1 MFNSTFLQIFIK
13 NLGLDPGR
21 VSRIPAKYLHHRIRI
36 RNNAYKEI
44 SLFYRALEQAK
55 VTGQRLSRPDRANK
69 RKTKRRK
76 VKQNNATVI
85 IFRKPQE
92 TDGLAG

>member
-13 NLGLDPGR
+13 NFGLDPGR

-44 SLFYRALEQAK
+44 SLFSIWLWNKQKSPGKDFPDLAEQINEK
-55 VTGQRLSRPDRANK
+55 QKEGKSNK
-69 RKTKRRK
+69 TMR
-76 VKQNNATVI
+76 Q
-85 IFRKPQE
+85 
-92 TDGLAG
+92 